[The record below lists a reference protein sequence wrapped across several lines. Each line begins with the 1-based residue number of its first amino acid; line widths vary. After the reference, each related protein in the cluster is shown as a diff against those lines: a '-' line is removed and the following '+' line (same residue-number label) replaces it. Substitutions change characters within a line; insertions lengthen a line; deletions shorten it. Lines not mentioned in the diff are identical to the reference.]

1 MKGTLVAV
9 ATLAIQITA
18 AHAQLPGHVGT
29 QYWNPPPGRTLDRM
43 PPAPPSRYEA
53 VPPPRPGY
61 RWEPGR
67 QVWRGD
73 RYAWVPGRWIAV
85 GGGYY
90 DDRRAQRDA
99 YEQGRR
105 DEARRQQRRRAM
117 DADRG
122 DELGDINVR

>member
-1 MKGTLVAV
+1 MKSTLVAV

-18 AHAQLPGHVGT
+18 AHAQLPGQVGT
-29 QYWNPPPGRTLDRM
+29 QYWNHPPGRTMDRI
-43 PPAPPSRYEA
+43 PAAPPSRYEA

-67 QVWRGD
+67 QEWRGD

-85 GGGYY
+85 GGYY
-90 DDRRAQRDA
+90 DDRRAQ
-99 YEQGRR
+99 R

-117 DADRG
+117 DSDRG